1 MVNNIA
7 QFISTAVHKE
17 IILSVITLPLR
28 FVHHVLYFVSHFVSL
43 ALIYLFNNFSCANK
57 KGWSMQSTLHTSANP

>member
-1 MVNNIA
+1 MVNTT

-28 FVHHVLYFVSHFVSL
+28 FVHHLLYFVYQITV
-43 ALIYLFNNFSCANK
+43 K
-57 KGWSMQSTLHTSANP
+57 QMQI